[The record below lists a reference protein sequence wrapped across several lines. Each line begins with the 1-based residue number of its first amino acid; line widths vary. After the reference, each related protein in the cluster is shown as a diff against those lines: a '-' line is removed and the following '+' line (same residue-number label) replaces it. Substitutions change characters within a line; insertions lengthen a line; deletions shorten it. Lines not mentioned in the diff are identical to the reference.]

1 MIAKVQSLLEQLNGA
16 LNVDADTYDY
26 DFIAALP
33 ITPHDATSNQGFIHQ
48 AITDARNRDT
58 VDAAVAEFGAQGWE
72 VVYAHCVAR
81 IAAKV
86 TPLISGRV
94 LAQTSPSHADDE
106 EYVYNHAKLY
116 ASAFNAAGITNE
128 RFCIKIP
135 TTSAG
140 VAAAKRLRAEGIA
153 TLGTALFSVP
163 QALAAAQAGMHAIS
177 MYLNEPGAHSAA
189 ERWPDVADPAVEA
202 PMANRHM
209 QIRAA
214 YDARRARGEHAPQMK
229 TASYLSAAEALA
241 STDLGA
247 DHITIGAPI
256 LTDLASSATLP
267 PYARG
272 MWKVPFADRGDRE
285 SWAAWA
291 PGKPSDARM
300 QALLGSDPVS
310 GEGWAPADEQLD
322 YTAAGVLDGFNER
335 DEATRTRLEAAL
347 ARFSD
352 QETESRK
359 FLQGLMAA

>member
-1 MIAKVQSLLEQLNGA
+1 MALTPAK
-16 LNVDADTYDY
+16 
-26 DFIAALP
+26 
-33 ITPHDATSNQGFIHQ
+33 
-48 AITDARNRDT
+48 
-58 VDAAVAEFGAQGWE
+58 
-72 VVYAHCVAR
+72 VAR

-94 LAQTSPSHADDE
+94 LAQTSPSNAYDE

-140 VAAAKRLRAEGIA
+140 VAAAKRLKADGIA

-163 QALAAAQAGMHAIS
+163 QAIAAAQADMHAIS
-177 MYLNEPGAHSAA
+177 MYLNEPGAHSSA
-189 ERWPDVADPAVEA
+189 ERWPDVADPATQS

-214 YDARRARGEHAPQMK
+214 YDARKKKGEHAPQMK
-229 TASYLSAAEALA
+229 TASYISAAEALA

-267 PYARG
+267 PYKKG
-272 MWKVPFADRGDRE
+272 LWKVPFDQQGDRE
-285 SWAAWA
+285 KWAKWT
-291 PGKPSDARM
+291 PGKPSDERM
-300 QALLGSDPVS
+300 QALLASDPVS
-310 GEGWAPADEQLD
+310 GADWKPTDVSVD
-322 YTAAGVLDGFNER
+322 YTAPGVLDAYNEK
-335 DEATRTRLEAAL
+335 DEATRTRLHAAL
-347 ARFSD
+347 SRFSE
-352 QETESRK
+352 QEADSRK
-359 FLQGLMAA
+359 FLQALI